1 MGLFDQMTEPV
12 FLKESDRAL
21 KQLERLRVLEPILNQ
36 EGQAIIRKDIK
47 CIEYGIQGEKNIVF
61 ELKNSHMPIYILQD
75 LYLQDGE
82 LSAQIDFLVLT
93 RKMTF
98 VIECKNLY
106 GDIKVNSNGDFIR
119 TMTIGSKRV
128 SEGIYSPITQNER
141 HLQLMKKMKRDK
153 QTNFILRAAVDKF
166 FDGMNKSIVVLAN
179 PKTVLSTKE
188 APNQIKDKVIRADQ
202 LVNYIKQSYNECKDE
217 ESSDKELLK
226 RAESYLN
233 VHQEG
238 ELDYIAKYDV
248 FRVEQSLVD
257 KQETVGA
264 YKDNESIEDT
274 VLYQALK
281 KYRLE
286 KSREESVKP
295 YFIYSNNELNNLMT
309 KMPSTLAELK
319 KVQGFGEV
327 KVNKYGEEILAILD
341 AQRRI

>member
-1 MGLFDQMTEPV
+1 M
-12 FLKESDRAL
+12 
-21 KQLERLRVLEPILNQ
+21 
-36 EGQAIIRKDIK
+36 IRIDMK
-47 CIEYGIQGEKNIVF
+47 CIEYGIQGEKNIIF
-61 ELKNSHMPIYILQD
+61 ELKNSHMPMYILQD

-82 LSAQIDFLVLT
+82 LSAQIDFLVIT
-93 RKMTF
+93 RKMNF

-119 TMTIGSKRV
+119 TMTIGTKRV

-153 QTNFILRAAVDKF
+153 QTNFIMRAAVDKL

-179 PKTVLSTKE
+179 PKTVLNTKE

-202 LVNYIKQSYNECKDE
+202 LVNYIKQLYNVCKDE

-238 ELDYIAKYDV
+238 ELDYTAKYDA
-248 FRVEQSLVD
+248 FRVEQPLVD
-257 KQETVGA
+257 VQEIVSA
-264 YKDNESIEDT
+264 YKDNENIEET
-274 VLYQALK
+274 MLYQALK

-286 KSREESVKP
+286 KSREEKVKP
-295 YFIYSNNELNNLMT
+295 YFIYNNNELNNLMT
-309 KMPSTLAELK
+309 NMPSTLAELK
-319 KVQGFGEV
+319 NVQGFGEV
-327 KVNKYGEEILAILD
+327 KVNKYGEEILAILN
-341 AQRRI
+341 AQRRG

>member
-1 MGLFDQMTEPV
+1 M
-12 FLKESDRAL
+12 
-21 KQLERLRVLEPILNQ
+21 
-36 EGQAIIRKDIK
+36 K
-47 CIEYGIQGEKNIVF
+47 CIEYGIQGEKNIIF
-61 ELKNSHMPIYILQD
+61 ELKNSHMPMYILQD

-82 LSAQIDFLVLT
+82 LSAQIDFLVIT
-93 RKMTF
+93 RKMNF

-119 TMTIGSKRV
+119 TMTIGTKRV

-153 QTNFILRAAVDKF
+153 QTNFIMRAAVDKL

-179 PKTVLSTKE
+179 PKTVLNTKE

-202 LVNYIKQSYNECKDE
+202 LVNYIKQLYNVCKDE

-238 ELDYIAKYDV
+238 ELDYTAKYDA
-248 FRVEQSLVD
+248 FRVEQPLVD
-257 KQETVGA
+257 VQEIVSA
-264 YKDNESIEDT
+264 YKDNENIEET
-274 VLYQALK
+274 MLYQALK

-286 KSREESVKP
+286 KSREEKVKP
-295 YFIYSNNELNNLMT
+295 YFIYNNNELNNLMT
-309 KMPSTLAELK
+309 NMPSTLAELK
-319 KVQGFGEV
+319 NVQGFGEV
-327 KVNKYGEEILAILD
+327 KVNKYGEEILAILN
-341 AQRRI
+341 AQRRG